1 MKRTSPQTFEDAL
14 RYLLYDLCVE
24 WGFCLPPDEAERIAL
39 VQHWNADDFA
49 LAVLRAEGF
58 PVPESEK
65 KWRRR
70 LRQRFRVLFGEE
82 MSVETYV
89 PEHLRHS
96 HVSGQEWPGGGQ

>member
-1 MKRTSPQTFEDAL
+1 MRRTRPQTFEDAL

-24 WGFCLPPDEAERIAL
+24 WGFCLPPDDAQKIA
-39 VQHWNADDFA
+39 QSQIWSADEFA

-70 LRQRFRVLFGEE
+70 LRQRFRDVFGEE
-82 MSVETYV
+82 MSVESYV
-89 PEHLRHS
+89 PEHLRHNDGS
-96 HVSGQEWPGGGQ
+96 SQNWSGGSQ